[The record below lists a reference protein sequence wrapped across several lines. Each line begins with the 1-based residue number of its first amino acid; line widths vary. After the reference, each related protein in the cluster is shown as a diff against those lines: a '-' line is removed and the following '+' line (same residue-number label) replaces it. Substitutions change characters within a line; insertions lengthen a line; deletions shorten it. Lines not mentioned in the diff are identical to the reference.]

1 MQNAKNIKQ
10 ALAFTV
16 FRILAGLVVGILLTV
31 FLFIFLRGIGIISWE
46 FLTAA
51 PKEGMLK
58 GGIVTAIIGTFLLIF
73 YSALIA
79 FPVGI
84 LSGIYMNEY
93 LKDGKVKRFITII
106 TNNLAG
112 IPSVVFGLFGLSI
125 FVNTLGWGVSVISGA
140 FTLAIMILPIVI
152 RTTEESLKQVEYNFR
167 LASYAMGAT
176 KWQTIWKIVLP
187 TAMPNIITGLILS
200 VGRVAGETAPIIFT
214 AVAYFLPTIDFSI
227 DKPVMALPYHLYV
240 LSTSGINLQASRDVA
255 FGTALVLVSLIFI
268 LNLLANFLR
277 KRLKVSSTK

>member
-10 ALAFTV
+10 AIAFTTFKV
-16 FRILAGLVVGILLTV
+16 LTALIVAILLAI
-31 FLFIFLRGIGIISWE
+31 FLFIFIKGIKVISWE
-46 FLTAA
+46 FLTET

-58 GGIVTAIIGTFLLIF
+58 GGIITPIIGTILLIF
-73 YSALIA
+73 YSGLIA
-79 FPVGI
+79 FPLGI

-93 LKDGKVKRFITII
+93 LKDGKLKRFITLT

-112 IPSVVFGLFGLSI
+112 VPSVVFGLFGLSV
-125 FVNTLGWGVSVISGA
+125 FVNTFGWGVSVISGA
-140 FTLAIMILPIVI
+140 FTLALMILPIVI
-152 RTTEESLKQVEYNFR
+152 RTTEESLKQVEYTYR
-167 LASYAMGAT
+167 LASYALGAT
-176 KWQTIWKIVLP
+176 KWQTIWNIVLP
-187 TAMPNIITGLILS
+187 AAIPNIITGLILS

-240 LSTSGINLQASRDVA
+240 LSTSGIDLQASRDVA
-255 FGTALVLVSLIFI
+255 FGTALVLISMIFI

-277 KRLKVSSTK
+277 KRLKISSTK

>member
-1 MQNAKNIKQ
+1 MQNAKSIKQ
-10 ALAFTV
+10 AIAFAV
-16 FRILAGLVVGILLTV
+16 FRTLAGLVVGILLAV
-31 FLFIFLRGIGIISWE
+31 FLFIFFKGIGMMSWE
-46 FLTAA
+46 FLTAP

-58 GGIVTAIIGTFLLIF
+58 GGIVTAIIGTFLLVI

-93 LKDGKVKRFITII
+93 LKDGKAKQFITMI

-125 FVNTLGWGVSVISGA
+125 FVNILGWGVSVISGA

-152 RTTEESLKQVEYNFR
+152 RTTEESLKQVEQNYR

-176 KWQTIWKIVLP
+176 QWQTIWKIVLP
-187 TAMPNIITGLILS
+187 AAMPNIITGLILS
-200 VGRVAGETAPIIFT
+200 IGRVAGETATIIFT
-214 AVAYFLPTIDFSI
+214 AVAYFLPTIEFGI

-240 LSTSGINLQASRDVA
+240 LSTSGIDLQASRNVA
-255 FGTALVLVSLIFI
+255 FGTALVLVSMIFI
-268 LNLLANFLR
+268 LNLMANVLR
-277 KRLKVSSTK
+277 KRLKISSTK

>member
-1 MQNAKNIKQ
+1 MQNAKSIKQ
-10 ALAFTV
+10 AIAFTT
-16 FRILAGLVVGILLTV
+16 FRILAGLVVGILLSV
-31 FLFIFLRGIGIISWE
+31 FLFIFLKGIGIISWE
-46 FLTAA
+46 FLTEP

-58 GGIVTAIIGTFLLIF
+58 GGIVTAIIGTLLLVS

-93 LKDGKVKRFITII
+93 LKDGKVKQFITMI

-112 IPSVVFGLFGLSI
+112 IPSVVFGLFGLSV
-125 FVNTLGWGVSVISGA
+125 FVNLFGWGVSVLSGA
-140 FTLAIMILPIVI
+140 FTLALMILPIVI
-152 RTTEESLKQVEYNFR
+152 RTTEESLKQIEHTYR
-167 LASYAMGAT
+167 LASYALGAT
-176 KWQTIWKIVLP
+176 KWQTIWKVVLP
-187 TAMPNIITGLILS
+187 AAIPNIITGLILS

-214 AVAYFLPTIDFSI
+214 AVAYFLPTIDLAI

-240 LSTSGINLQASRDVA
+240 LSTSGINLEASRNVA
-255 FGTALVLVSLIFI
+255 FGTALVLVVIIFA

-277 KRLKVSSTK
+277 KRLKISATK

>member
-1 MQNAKNIKQ
+1 MQNTKSIKQ

-16 FRILAGLVVGILLTV
+16 FRILAGLVAGILLTV
-31 FLFIFLRGIGIISWE
+31 FLFIFLRGIGVMSWE
-46 FLTAA
+46 FLTAV
-51 PKEGMLK
+51 PREGMLK
-58 GGIVTAIIGTFLLIF
+58 GGIVTAIIGTFLLVF

-79 FPVGI
+79 FPIGI

-93 LKDGKVKRFITII
+93 LKDGKIKRFITMV

-125 FVNTLGWGVSVISGA
+125 FVNTLGWGVSVIAGA

-152 RTTEESLKQVEYNFR
+152 RTTEESLKQVESNFR

-214 AVAYFLPTIDFSI
+214 AVAYFLPTIDFAI

-240 LSTSGINLQASRDVA
+240 LSTSGINLQASREVA

>member
-10 ALAFTV
+10 AIAFTT
-16 FRILAGLVVGILLTV
+16 FKILTALIVAILLAI
-31 FLFIFLRGIGIISWE
+31 FLFIFIKGIKVISWE
-46 FLTAA
+46 FLTEP

-58 GGIVTAIIGTFLLIF
+58 GGIITPIIGTILLIF
-73 YSALIA
+73 YSGLIA
-79 FPVGI
+79 FPLGI

-93 LKDGKVKRFITII
+93 LKDGKLKRFITLT

-112 IPSVVFGLFGLSI
+112 VPSVVFGLFGLSV
-125 FVNTLGWGVSVISGA
+125 FVNTFGWGVSVISGA
-140 FTLAIMILPIVI
+140 FTLALMILPIVI
-152 RTTEESLKQVEYNFR
+152 RTTEESLKQVEYTYR
-167 LASYAMGAT
+167 LASYALGAT
-176 KWQTIWKIVLP
+176 KWQTIWNIVLP
-187 TAMPNIITGLILS
+187 AAIPNIITGLILS

-240 LSTSGINLQASRDVA
+240 LSTSGIDLQASRDVA
-255 FGTALVLVSLIFI
+255 FGTALVLISMIFI

-277 KRLKVSSTK
+277 KRLKISSTK